1 MLSSPG
7 QCCLQTFSGFTR
19 ENLMQPFFDPDGIAL
34 PLFYF
39 FFLLLPFPG
48 VALMV
53 PTWMFSQSDTSSWLR
68 PPPVE
73 GACAFVALDQ
83 ISRGGESEI

>member
-1 MLSSPG
+1 MLAD
-7 QCCLQTFSGFTR
+7 FSGFTR
-19 ENLMQPFFDPDGIAL
+19 EIFTQPFFDPDGLAL
-34 PLFYF
+34 PTFFFF

-53 PTWMFSQSDTSSWLR
+53 PTWMFSQPDTSSWLR

-73 GACAFVALDQ
+73 GAVAPAQ
-83 ISRGGESEI
+83 VSRGGESEI